1 MDRAVLKASLSPI
14 FAPTAGAKMG
24 HPGIVAIAVAI
35 LLGMTAGCGRKADP
49 KTVTMLIESSPTN
62 LDPRIGTDAQSEHID
77 PLIFDSLVRR
87 NEHFGL
93 DPWLAERWE
102 APDPTTLIFHL
113 HKGVQ
118 FQDGRPLTSRDV
130 KWTLD
135 SILDGTVVT
144 IKSGA
149 YRNIASVEAPDPQ
162 TTVIHMKKADPAL
175 LWNLCDGAFGVVP
188 YGSAREFWRH
198 PIGSGPYRLVSQE
211 MDKEVVLGRAASY
224 WGAMPHI
231 ERIRFAVVPDATTQA
246 LELQKGS
253 ADVAVNALTPDMI
266 YALKKN
272 SSLVVE
278 DGPGTR
284 LNYIVFNL
292 RDPALKDARVRL
304 AIALAINRPLII
316 HSLYRD
322 QARVAESLLPPQHW
336 AWSGDTDKHPYD
348 PAKANTLL
356 DAAGYQRGADGI
368 RFHLGMKTSTD
379 ETVRLLSVIVQQQLA
394 QIGIALDLRS
404 YEFATFYS
412 DLTKGAFQMAP
423 SRWIGGNEQPD
434 IFHYAYSQAS
444 FPPHGSNRGF
454 YANPTLDALLDD
466 AAATSDQARQ
476 REDYAKVQQI
486 AARDLPSINLWYLDT
501 IVIHSRRLG
510 NVHTS
515 PSGNFEFLRD
525 ATMKP

>member
-1 MDRAVLKASLSPI
+1 MGKAGGYLLAVLSL
-14 FAPTAGAKMG
+14 T
-24 HPGIVAIAVAI
+24 VVIA
-35 LLGMTAGCGRKADP
+35 TGCGRRGPDVN
-49 KTVTMLIESSPTN
+49 TVTMLIESSPTN

-102 APDPTTLIFHL
+102 SPDPTTLIFYL
-113 HKGVQ
+113 HTGVQ

-144 IKSGA
+144 IKSGS

-162 TTVIHMKKADPAL
+162 TVVIQMKKADPAL

-188 YGSAREFWRH
+188 YGSGREFWRH

-211 MDKEVVLGRAASY
+211 MDKEVVLERAASY

-231 ERIRFAVVPDATTQA
+231 QRIRFAVVPDATTQA

-266 YALKKN
+266 YALKRN
-272 SSLVVE
+272 SSLAVE

-284 LNYIVFNL
+284 LNYIVFNV
-292 RDPALKDARVRL
+292 RDSLLKDARVRQ

-336 AWSGDTDKHPYD
+336 AWNGDTDKHAYD
-348 PAKANTLL
+348 PAKANALL
-356 DAAGYQRGADGI
+356 DSAGYQRGADGI

-454 YANPTLDALLDD
+454 YANPALDALLDD
-466 AAATSDQARQ
+466 ATATSDQARQ
-476 REDYAKVQQI
+476 RADYAKVQQI
-486 AARDLPSINLWYLDT
+486 VARDLPSINLWYLDT

-525 ATMKP
+525 ATVKPPES

>member
-1 MDRAVLKASLSPI
+1 
-14 FAPTAGAKMG
+14 MG
-24 HPGIVAIAVAI
+24 SMPRCLRLFMFVSAFLAA
-35 LLGMTAGCGRKADP
+35 AGCGRRPDP
-49 KTVTMLIESSPTN
+49 NTVTMLIESSPTN
-62 LDPRIGTDAQSEHID
+62 LDPRIGTDAQSQHIY

-93 DPWLAERWE
+93 DPWLAEKWIS
-102 APDPTTLIFHL
+102 PDPKTLIFHL
-113 HKGVQ
+113 RSGVH

-149 YRNIASVEAPDPQ
+149 YRNIASVETPDQ
-162 TTVIHMKKADPAL
+162 NTVTIHMKQPDPAL
-175 LWNLCDGAFGVVP
+175 LWNVCDGGFGVVP
-188 YGSAREFWRH
+188 YGSGRDLWRH
-198 PIGSGPYRLVSQE
+198 PIGSGPYRFVSQE
-211 MDKEVVLGRAASY
+211 MDKEVVLERAASY
-224 WGAMPHI
+224 WGPLPHI

-253 ADVAVNALTPDMI
+253 ADAAVNALTPDMT
-266 YALKKN
+266 YALKHN
-272 SSLVVE
+272 STLVVE

-284 LNYIVFNL
+284 LNYIVFNV
-292 RDPALKDARVRL
+292 RDPILKDARVRQ
-304 AIALAINRPLII
+304 AVALAINRPLII

-336 AWSGDTDKHPYD
+336 AWSGDTEQHPYN
-348 PAKANTLL
+348 PARANALL
-356 DAAGYQRGADGI
+356 DAAGYPKAADGV

-379 ETVRLLSVIVQQQLA
+379 ETVRLLSVIVQQQLS

-404 YEFATFYS
+404 YEFATFYA
-412 DLTKGAFQMAP
+412 DLTKGTFQMAP

-454 YANPTLDALLDD
+454 YANPALDTLLDD

-476 REDYAKVQQI
+476 REDFAKVQQI
-486 AARDLPSINLWYLDT
+486 LARDLPSINLWYLDT
-501 IVIHSRRLG
+501 VVVHNKSLQ

-515 PSGNFEFLRD
+515 PSGNFEFLKVASLAR
-525 ATMKP
+525 

>member
-1 MDRAVLKASLSPI
+1 
-14 FAPTAGAKMG
+14 
-24 HPGIVAIAVAI
+24 
-35 LLGMTAGCGRKADP
+35 
-49 KTVTMLIESSPTN
+49 
-62 LDPRIGTDAQSEHID
+62 
-77 PLIFDSLVRR
+77 
-87 NEHFGL
+87 
-93 DPWLAERWE
+93 
-102 APDPTTLIFHL
+102 
-113 HKGVQ
+113 VQ

-149 YRNIASVEAPDPQ
+149 YRNIASVEASDPQ

-211 MDKEVVLGRAASY
+211 MDKEVVLERDASY

-292 RDPALKDARVRL
+292 RDPALKDARVRQ
-304 AIALAINRPLII
+304 AIAFAINRPLII

-336 AWSGDTDKHPYD
+336 AWSANTDKHAYD

-356 DAAGYQRGADGI
+356 DAAGYQRGAEGI

-454 YANPTLDALLDD
+454 YANPALDALLDD

-525 ATMKP
+525 ATVAP

>member
-1 MDRAVLKASLSPI
+1 MGNAPRCFLLLV
-14 FAPTAGAKMG
+14 FA
-24 HPGIVAIAVAI
+24 HLIV
-35 LLGMTAGCGRKADP
+35 AGCGRTRPDP
-49 KTVTMLIESSPTN
+49 NTVTMLIESSPTN
-62 LDPRIGTDAQSEHID
+62 LDPRIGTDAQSQHIY

-93 DPWLAERWE
+93 DPWLAEKWNS
-102 APDPTTLIFHL
+102 PDPKTLIFHL
-113 HKGVQ
+113 RSGVH

-149 YRNIASVEAPDPQ
+149 YRNIASVETPDQ
-162 TTVIHMKKADPAL
+162 NTVTIHMKQPDPAL
-175 LWNLCDGAFGVVP
+175 LWNVCDGGFGVVP
-188 YGSAREFWRH
+188 YGSGRDFWRH
-198 PIGSGPYRLVSQE
+198 PIGSGPYRFVSQE
-211 MDKEVVLGRAASY
+211 TDRDVVLERAASY
-224 WGAMPHI
+224 WGPLPHI

-266 YALKKN
+266 DALKRK
-272 SSLVVE
+272 SGLVVE

-284 LNYIVFNL
+284 LNYIVFNM
-292 RDPALKDARVRL
+292 RDPILKDTHVRQ
-304 AIALAINRPLII
+304 AIALSINRPLII
-316 HSLYRD
+316 HTLYRD
-322 QARVAESLLPPQHW
+322 QARLAESILPPQHW
-336 AWSGDTDKHPYD
+336 AWSEDTEKHPYD
-348 PAKANTLL
+348 PAKANALL
-356 DAAGYQRGADGI
+356 DAAGYRRGAGGV

-394 QIGIALDLRS
+394 QIGIAVDLRS

-412 DLTKGAFQMAP
+412 DLTKGTFQMAP

-454 YANPTLDALLDD
+454 YANQALDALLDD
-466 AAATSDQARQ
+466 AAATNDQARQ
-476 REDYAKVQQI
+476 REDYEKVQEI
-486 AARDLPSINLWYLDT
+486 LARDLPSINLWYLDT
-501 IVIHSRRLG
+501 VVIHNKRLA

-515 PSGNFEFLRD
+515 PSGNFEFLRN
-525 ATMKP
+525 AAVAQSSGRE

>member
-1 MDRAVLKASLSPI
+1 MCWVKSVMARARRARLAFGLAL
-14 FAPTAGAKMG
+14 F
-24 HPGIVAIAVAI
+24 VA
-35 LLGMTAGCGRKADP
+35 TGCGHRLAGP
-49 KTVTMLIESSPTN
+49 NTVTMLIESSPTN

-102 APDPTTLIFHL
+102 SPDPKTLVFHL
-113 HKGVQ
+113 HTGVR

-135 SILDGTVVT
+135 SILNGTVVT

-149 YRNIASVEAPDPQ
+149 YRNIASVETPDAQ
-162 TTVIHMKKADPAL
+162 TLVIRMKQPDPAL

-188 YGSAREFWRH
+188 YGSGRDFWRH
-198 PIGSGPYRLVSQE
+198 PIGSGPYRFVSQQI
-211 MDKEVVLGRAASY
+211 DRDVVLERAPSD
-224 WGAMPHI
+224 WGPLPHL

-266 YALKKN
+266 YVLKRDPR
-272 SSLVVE
+272 LAIE

-284 LNYIVFNL
+284 LNYIVFNV
-292 RDPALKDARVRL
+292 RDPVLKDVRVRQ
-304 AIALAINRPLII
+304 AIAFAINRPLIV

-322 QARVAESLLPPQHW
+322 QARIAESLLPPQHW
-336 AWSGDTDKHPYD
+336 ASNGDAERHDYD
-348 PAKANTLL
+348 PAKANALL
-356 DAAGYQRGADGI
+356 DAAGYARGDGGM

-379 ETVRLLSVIVQQQLA
+379 DTVRLLSVILQQQLA

-404 YEFATFYS
+404 YEFATFYA
-412 DLTKGAFQMAP
+412 DLTKGAFQMAQ

-434 IFHYAYSQAS
+434 IFHYAFSKAS

-454 YANPTLDALLDD
+454 YSNADLDALLDD
-466 AAATSDQARQ
+466 AAAATDQKRQ
-476 REDYAKVQQI
+476 RDDYAKVQQI
-486 AARDLPSINLWYLDT
+486 LARDLPAINLWYLDT
-501 IVIHSRRLG
+501 VVIHNKRLE

-515 PSGNFEFLRD
+515 PSGNFEFLRE
-525 ATMKP
+525 ATLAQ

>member
-1 MDRAVLKASLSPI
+1 MADTPRHLWLILFLSACLI
-14 FAPTAGAKMG
+14 
-24 HPGIVAIAVAI
+24 IV
-35 LLGMTAGCGRKADP
+35 GCGHGRPDRN
-49 KTVTMLIESSPTN
+49 TVTMLIESSPTN
-62 LDPRIGTDAQSEHID
+62 LDPRIGTDAQSQHIY

-93 DPWLAERWE
+93 DPWLAEKWDS
-102 APDPTTLIFHL
+102 PDPKTLIFHL
-113 HKGVQ
+113 RSGVH

-135 SILDGTVVT
+135 SILDGAVVT

-149 YRNIASVEAPDPQ
+149 YRNIASVETPDQ
-162 TTVIHMKKADPAL
+162 NTVTIHMKQPDPTL
-175 LWNLCDGAFGVVP
+175 LWNVCDGGFGVVP
-188 YGSAREFWRH
+188 YGSGRDFWRH
-198 PIGSGPYRLVSQE
+198 PIGSGPYRFVSQRT
-211 MDKEVVLGRAASY
+211 DRDVVLERATSY

-231 ERIRFAVVPDATTQA
+231 QRIRFAVVPDATTQA

-266 YALKKN
+266 YALKHN
-272 SSLVVE
+272 SNLVVE

-284 LNYIVFNL
+284 LNYIVFNV
-292 RDPALKDARVRL
+292 RDPILKDSRVRQ

-322 QARVAESLLPPQHW
+322 QARLAESLLPPQHW
-336 AWSGDTDKHPYD
+336 AWSGETEKHPYD
-348 PAKANTLL
+348 PEQANALL
-356 DAAGYQRGADGI
+356 DAAGYAKNAGGV

-404 YEFATFYS
+404 YEFATFYA
-412 DLTKGAFQMAP
+412 DLTKGTFQMAP

-434 IFHYAYSQAS
+434 IFHYAYSLAS

-454 YANPTLDALLDD
+454 YANPALDALLDD
-466 AAATSDQARQ
+466 AAGTSDQARQ

-486 AARDLPSINLWYLDT
+486 LARDLPSINLWYLDT
-501 IVIHSRRLG
+501 VVVHNKRLR

-515 PSGNFEFLRD
+515 PSGNFEFLRE
-525 ATMKP
+525 ATLAP